1 MFCQNLHAV
10 CIPMCHARVSHTH
23 VCVCDTR
30 VCIPMRYILMC
41 LTHTQSQFLV
51 HTLPTATSHLPAA
64 HCDNT
69 MRQQRKMKANAH
81 LCMVQQHTLHHA
93 ATLYR
98 VAQQLAATHFNRLQH
113 HRVAK
118 SWHSSRSSQGS
129 DWAAMQSAQQLYR

>member
-1 MFCQNLHAV
+1 
-10 CIPMCHARVSHTH
+10 
-23 VCVCDTR
+23 
-30 VCIPMRYILMC
+30 
-41 LTHTQSQFLV
+41 
-51 HTLPTATSHLPAA
+51 
-64 HCDNT
+64 

-81 LCMVQQHTLHHA
+81 LCMVQQHTLYHA

-129 DWAAMQSAQQLYR
+129 DWAAMQSGQRLYM